1 MWFKRETKWA
11 GYDAVGRVL
20 VFHAE
25 ALDLIPS
32 SPIFFGG
39 VALGRR
45 EKPEYYIKIYIF
57 LK

>member
-1 MWFKRETKWA
+1 M
-11 GYDAVGRVL
+11 L

-32 SPIFFGG
+32 SPIFFLGG
-39 VALGRR
+39 GALGRR

-57 LK
+57 FK